1 MRATAAAA
9 AETAARAIAPSR
21 TACELPNAG
30 ERGAVRAGGT
40 EVGIGDISL
49 FAHLKRTVSA
59 GAPVDFTEGCM
70 SLRTTEG
77 RAGYVSD
84 RSMERRFGHLPLEL
98 RATMYL

>member
-9 AETAARAIAPSR
+9 AETAARAIAASR
-21 TACELPNAG
+21 

-70 SLRTTEG
+70 SLRATED
-77 RAGYVSD
+77 RATYISD
-84 RSMERRFGHLPLEL
+84 GSLERRFGHLPLEL
-98 RATMYL
+98 QATMYL